1 MSVSSSDQLG
11 DIAARRA
18 RAGADPRNGDPAATP
33 ELSPSDSHRRPRAVR
48 DLPQEQVEDRQ
59 WDERVEREVRH
70 QEVVEATSIERTR
83 MRVWATSS
91 TQFEWLDRAA
101 AVNGGLARAHRARRR
116 RWVRTPAIQPGRR
129 GAKRNTRFGRAGAGA
144 GP

>member
-18 RAGADPRNGDPAATP
+18 RVDADPRNGDPAATP
-33 ELSPSDSHRRPRAVR
+33 ELSPADSERRPRAVH
-48 DLPQEQVEDRQ
+48 DPPQEQVEDGQ

-70 QEVVEATSIERTR
+70 QEVVEATFDRAEAYARLGDFEHA
-83 MRVWATSS
+83 V
-91 TQFEWLDRAA
+91 EWLDRAA
-101 AVNGGLARAHRARRR
+101 AVSGGLPRAYRAQRQ

-129 GAKRNTRFGRAGAGA
+129 GANRNTRFGRAGAGA